1 MKTKIYH
8 SHCESHHINTENET
22 KTLIV
27 IILTVVTMVAEI
39 TYGYLTNS
47 MSLLADGYH
56 MGTHA
61 LALGLTYIAY
71 ILTRKYEHS
80 ELFPQ
85 GTEKIG
91 ILTAYTSSLFLGL
104 TGLWIIYEAISRFFN
119 PLKINFN
126 DAILVAIIGL
136 VVNAV
141 CILIMEKHEHSCKH
155 EKKDYNFLA
164 AYYHI
169 MADAMTSVLA
179 IVALLIGKC
188 CGVVCFDP
196 IIGILGGFLILR
208 WATKLLK
215 DTVIILLD
223 MKK

>member
-1 MKTKIYH
+1 M
-8 SHCESHHINTENET
+8 SHKHVLEVNNENER
-22 KTLIV
+22 KVLIV
-27 IILTVVTMVAEI
+27 IIFTVVAMIAEI
-39 TYGYLTNS
+39 LYGYMTKS
-47 MSLLADGYH
+47 MALLADGYH

-85 GTEKIG
+85 GTEKVG

-104 TGLWIIYEAISRFFN
+104 TGVWIIYEAISRFFN
-119 PLKINFN
+119 PLRINFN

-179 IVALLIGKC
+179 IVALLIGKSY
-188 CGVVCFDP
+188 GVVCFDP

-215 DTVIILLD
+215 DTVTVLLD
-223 MKK
+223 IKNNKDE